1 MELSPGATTN
11 IPILALGGSVATPS
25 LGIKAELIE
34 VRSLDELEA
43 LGKKAI
49 SGKIVFFNRPMD
61 PKMINTFG
69 AYSKAVDQR
78 SKGAAEASKYGAVG
92 VIVRSM
98 NLRLDDFP
106 HTGGMSY
113 GDLPDAMKIPAAAVS
128 TNHANFLSTTLALNP
143 SLKFYFKQ
151 NCRTL
156 ADVPSHNVIGEIRG
170 SEFPEEIIVVGG
182 HLDSWDV
189 GDGAH
194 DDGAGCVQSIAVL
207 EILKKLHYTPKRTIR
222 VVMFMNEENGLR
234 GGTAYASRANEL
246 GERHIFALES
256 DSGGFTPRGF
266 SFDASPENMSK
277 IMDWKAYFEPYMT
290 HTFTE
295 GGSGADIGPLKKE
308 GIVLAGLRPDSQRYF
323 DHHHAATDT
332 FDAVNK
338 RELDMG
344 TAAMTA
350 LVYLFDRY
358 GLETTEIK

>member
-34 VRSLDELEA
+34 VTSLDELKT

-61 PKMINTFG
+61 PKMINTFN

-78 SKGAAEASKYGAVG
+78 SKGAAEAAKYGALG

-113 GDLPDAMKIPAAAVS
+113 GGLSDAMKIPAAAVS
-128 TNHANFLSTTLALNP
+128 TNHANFLSTTLKLNP

-170 SEFPEEIIVVGG
+170 SEFPEEIIVIGG

-194 DDGAGCVQSIAVL
+194 DDGAGCVQSMAVL
-207 EILKKLHYTPKRTIR
+207 EILKKLNYTPKRTIR
-222 VVMFMNEENGLR
+222 VVMFMNEEN
-234 GGTAYASRANEL
+234 
-246 GERHIFALES
+246 
-256 DSGGFTPRGF
+256 
-266 SFDASPENMSK
+266 
-277 IMDWKAYFEPYMT
+277 
-290 HTFTE
+290 
-295 GGSGADIGPLKKE
+295 
-308 GIVLAGLRPDSQRYF
+308 
-323 DHHHAATDT
+323 
-332 FDAVNK
+332 
-338 RELDMG
+338 
-344 TAAMTA
+344 
-350 LVYLFDRY
+350 
-358 GLETTEIK
+358 

>member
-1 MELSPGATTN
+1 MSLQAQELQDKAFINRIYDTALSDSKSYDWLNHLSNQIGGRLSGSIQAEQAVDYTFKVIQDLNIDKVWKQDITVPKWVRGTPEFAYMELSPGATTN

-61 PKMINTFG
+61 PKMINTFS

-78 SKGAAEASKYGAVG
+78 SKGAAEAAKYGAVG

-194 DDGAGCVQSIAVL
+194 DDGAGCVQSMAVL
-207 EILKKLHYTPKRTIR
+207 EILKSYTTPQKER
-222 VVMFMNEENGLR
+222 
-234 GGTAYASRANEL
+234 L
-246 GERHIFALES
+246 G
-256 DSGGFTPRGF
+256 
-266 SFDASPENMSK
+266 
-277 IMDWKAYFEPYMT
+277 
-290 HTFTE
+290 
-295 GGSGADIGPLKKE
+295 
-308 GIVLAGLRPDSQRYF
+308 
-323 DHHHAATDT
+323 
-332 FDAVNK
+332 
-338 RELDMG
+338 
-344 TAAMTA
+344 
-350 LVYLFDRY
+350 
-358 GLETTEIK
+358 